1 MKKLYVIGIGPG
13 DRENMTE
20 YALAAMEQSD
30 VIVGYTKY
38 IELVAPIFPEK
49 PTFST
54 PMLREVERCREA
66 LRLADSGKA
75 VAMVCS
81 GDAGVYGMS
90 GLIYEL
96 SEEFPEVE
104 IEVVAGVTAALAGG
118 AVLGA
123 PLTHDFAVISLSNLL
138 TPWEL
143 IEKRLECA
151 AMGDFCI
158 ALYNPSSKKRSDHLQ
173 KACDILLRH
182 KSPETMCGYVR
193 NIGREGG
200 TAVVMPLRELR
211 EASVD
216 MFTTV
221 FIGNAQTR
229 CIGGK
234 LVTPRGY
241 RLG

>member
-193 NIGREGG
+193 NIGREGE

>member
-193 NIGREGG
+193 NIGREGEI
-200 TAVVMPLRELR
+200 AVVMPLNELR